1 MSIRPRHHLEGPEL
15 QRGSTRRAHQHLCCT
30 FPEGIKVTLLP
41 KLSRGAAVHLTLTL
55 RYGDAESLKG
65 FEAASGFLGELM
77 LHGT

>member
-1 MSIRPRHHLEGPEL
+1 
-15 QRGSTRRAHQHLCCT
+15 
-30 FPEGIKVTLLP
+30 VTLLP